1 MSFDQ
6 PRKIHG
12 QQMITAHAIERE
24 LTEVM
29 PRVVRRETAKILAF
43 KAGVS
48 QRQAEAIK
56 AGHPTWRQAA
66 RFLALAQQN
75 PELKAWVAK
84 LLNMDMQHDP
94 RALALLDQIERYLGG
109 KPEEG
114 DRAQAGDGGA

>member
-1 MSFDQ
+1 MSRE
-6 PRKIHG
+6 PSRRIRG
-12 QQMITAHAIERE
+12 SQMNTAVAIERE
-24 LTEVM
+24 LTEIM
-29 PRVVRRETAKILAF
+29 PRVTRRETAKILAF

-56 AGHPTWRQAA
+56 AGLPTWRQAA

-84 LLNMDMQHDP
+84 LLNMDLQHDP
-94 RALALLDQIERYLGG
+94 RALALLDQIERFIGG

-114 DRAQAGDGGA
+114 DRA